1 MNPAPPMFG
10 QLSMGNGNGTS
21 FLQPV
26 AIVELYK
33 MLLSIPCFPTLKEAE
48 NSFMSGTVAG
58 IMMGPLDAEKKV
70 YKIIRRHRS

>member
-1 MNPAPPMFG
+1 
-10 QLSMGNGNGTS
+10 
-21 FLQPV
+21 
-26 AIVELYK
+26 

-58 IMMGPLDAEKKV
+58 IMMGPLDAEKNV

>member
-1 MNPAPPMFG
+1 
-10 QLSMGNGNGTS
+10 
-21 FLQPV
+21 
-26 AIVELYK
+26 
-33 MLLSIPCFPTLKEAE
+33 MLLTIPCFPTLKEAE